1 MRLWKPEIFQGTV
14 NKKQY
19 FEGWYFKLVDK
30 EEKHSFAVIPG
41 ISLSPSYSHSF
52 IQFFSGHTGSAEYH
66 TYTRNDF
73 SFSKKEFIASI
84 ADSSFSLNHLKL
96 HITSPSQSVKA
107 DLRFKNIKSWP
118 VSPFSPGVMGPFRFV
133 PFMECYHG
141 VLSFDH
147 TIEGSITINGET
159 VDMTGGKGYIEK
171 DWGISM
177 PSSWIWMQTN
187 HFDEDAVSLFG
198 SVAKIPWL
206 GHAFPGFI
214 FGLFHKG
221 KTYRFATYTGAKIS
235 YLSVT
240 EQHITIHI
248 EDRQLLLKIN
258 ADREQGADLPAPL
271 NGAMTSKVNE
281 SLRSKISVEL
291 FDKKNK
297 NVVFS
302 GTGRNAGLEFV
313 GTTSEL
319 F

>member
-1 MRLWKPEIFQGTV
+1 MRLWKPEIFQGAV

-66 TYTRNDF
+66 TYTKNDF
-73 SFSKKEFIASI
+73 SFSKNEFIASI

-96 HITSPSQSVKA
+96 SITSPSQSVKA

-118 VSPFSPGVMGPFRFV
+118 VSSFSPGVMGSFRFV

-159 VDMTGGKGYIEK
+159 VDMTGGKGTLK
-171 DWGISM
+171 RLGHFNAFVG
-177 PSSWIWMQTN
+177 IWMQTN

-198 SVAKIPWL
+198 SVAKYSGW
-206 GHAFPGFI
+206 ACFSR
-214 FGLFHKG
+214 FH
-221 KTYRFATYTGAKIS
+221 
-235 YLSVT
+235 
-240 EQHITIHI
+240 
-248 EDRQLLLKIN
+248 
-258 ADREQGADLPAPL
+258 
-271 NGAMTSKVNE
+271 
-281 SLRSKISVEL
+281 LRSIS
-291 FDKKNK
+291 
-297 NVVFS
+297 
-302 GTGRNAGLEFV
+302 
-313 GTTSEL
+313 
-319 F
+319 